1 MARPK
6 SEATRIAEL
15 ESDLDSMARAYES
28 AAARAREQNEV
39 LFSLYAILS
48 DIRDSELE
56 DNDAIGAYIHA
67 LHALAEKGTDI

>member
-15 ESDLDSMARAYES
+15 ASDLDTMTRAYES
-28 AAARAREQNEV
+28 AAVRAREQNEI
-39 LFSLYAILS
+39 LFSMYAILS

-56 DNDAIGAYIHA
+56 HNDAIGAYIHA
-67 LHALAEKGTDI
+67 LHVMAEKGTDI